1 MVIDRRKSW
10 LLVGTNRGVLTL
22 WDLRFMI
29 SIRSWVHPTKSR
41 ISRLVIQPPPQV
53 NGEKPADYKD
63 RIIVASGK
71 NEVSVWDIEQNEC
84 LEIFGVRNADDKK
97 ALSVDSF
104 KAIEPLSGSE
114 LLRNSFTSND
124 SNVSSDQSV
133 HAVILPTD
141 CEYMITAGADR
152 KIRYWEKS
160 RIELSFVISG
170 HDPQD
175 QLPKYA

>member
-41 ISRLVIQPPPQV
+41 ISRLVIQPPPQQ
-53 NGEKPADYKD
+53 NGEKLVDYKD

-97 ALSVDSF
+97 ALSFDSF

-133 HAVILPTD
+133 HAVIFPTD

-160 RIELSFVISG
+160 RVELSFVISG